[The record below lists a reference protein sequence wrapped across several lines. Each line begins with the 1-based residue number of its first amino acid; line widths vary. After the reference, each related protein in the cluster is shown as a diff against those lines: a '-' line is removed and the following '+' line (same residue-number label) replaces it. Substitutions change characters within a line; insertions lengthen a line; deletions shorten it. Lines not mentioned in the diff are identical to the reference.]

1 MKNILLI
8 TLLLIL
14 SGCKS
19 AEGPIQDALKSSKSR
34 ISIVKK
40 NIKNHNIQ
48 IKLSVLNSDNSFK
61 DYGFNI
67 DDEKYFYPASTVK
80 LPIVLLAL
88 EKINEYEDISVKT
101 PFKLEDD
108 TLSTTMEDEIY
119 KIFTISDNQAN
130 NRLFE
135 FLGQDYINEKLDKK
149 GFKNSRIVHRL
160 SAPNSENLR
169 TKNVLFYAADSILVF
184 NSINKKAKSLKL
196 KNTMLGR
203 GFYNNSGE
211 FVNKSMD
218 FSNKNFISI
227 NDLHEMTQRLFYPDN
242 FKEKE
247 RFNLTED
254 QLELVKKAMST
265 VPSELK
271 NLDPDEYSDNYVKFF
286 SRRDEKTMTK
296 DDDLEIYNKVGTAYG
311 QLTETALIISKN
323 NTIILTATMTVNEN
337 QYLNDDKYEYDS
349 IGIPFFSTL
358 SREILNL
365 ILTGIYEVN

>member
-1 MKNILLI
+1 MRNLLLI
-8 TLLLIL
+8 SLVLIL

-19 AEGPIQDALKSSKSR
+19 LGGPIEDALKSSKSK

-48 IKLSVLNSDNSFK
+48 IKLSVVESDNKFK
-61 DYGFNI
+61 DYSFNV

-80 LPIVLLAL
+80 LPMVLLAL
-88 EKINEYEDISVKT
+88 EKINEYDNISIKT

-135 FLGQDYINEKLDKK
+135 FLGQDYIKEKFEDK
-149 GFKNSRIVHRL
+149 GFENSRIVHRL
-160 SAPNSENLR
+160 STSDSKNLN
-169 TKNVLFYAADSILVF
+169 TKKVFFFSDDSTLVF
-184 NSINKKAKSLKL
+184 RSFNKKSNGLEL
-196 KNTMLGR
+196 KNTMLGK
-203 GFYNNSGE
+203 GFYDESGRL
-211 FVNKSMD
+211 VNEAMD
-218 FSNKNFISI
+218 FSNKNFISV
-227 NDLHEMTQRLFYPDN
+227 NDLHEMTQRLFYADN

-247 RFNLTED
+247 RFNITED
-254 QLELVKKAMST
+254 QFELVKKAMST
-265 VPSELK
+265 VPSEL

-286 SRRDEKTMTK
+286 SRRVEKISSK
-296 DDDLEIYNKVGTAYG
+296 EEELEIYNKVGTAYG

-337 QYLNDDKYEYDS
+337 QLYNDDVYEYDS

-358 SREILNL
+358 SKEILNL
-365 ILTGIYEVN
+365 LLSGNYE

>member
-1 MKNILLI
+1 MRNILLI
-8 TLLLIL
+8 SVILIL

-19 AEGPIQDALKSSKSR
+19 LGGPIEDALKSSKSR

-48 IKLSVLNSDNSFK
+48 IKLSVVSAEDRFTDYSF
-61 DYGFNI
+61 NV

-88 EKINEYEDISVKT
+88 EKINEYDNISVKT
-101 PFKLEDD
+101 PFKIEDD

-119 KIFTISDNQAN
+119 KIFTISDNQSN

-135 FLGQDYINEKLDKK
+135 FLGQDYIKEKFEEK
-149 GFKNSRIVHRL
+149 GFENSRIVHRL
-160 SAPNSENLR
+160 STSNSKNLN
-169 TKNVLFYAADSILVF
+169 TKKVLFFTEDSTMVF
-184 NSINKKAKSLKL
+184 RSFNKKSNSLQL
-196 KNTMLGR
+196 KNTMLGK
-203 GFYNNSGE
+203 GFYDESGNLINE
-211 FVNKSMD
+211 AMD
-218 FSNKNFISI
+218 FSEKNFISI
-227 NDLHEMTQRLFYPDN
+227 NDLHEMTQRLFYAGN

-254 QLELVKKAMST
+254 QFELVKKAMST
-265 VPSELK
+265 VPSEL
-271 NLDPDEYSDNYVKFF
+271 NLDPDEYADNYVKFF
-286 SRRDEKTMTK
+286 SRRDKKTNTK
-296 DDDLEIYNKVGTAYG
+296 EDELEIYNKVGTAYG

-337 QYLNDDKYEYDS
+337 QLYNDDVYEYDS

-358 SREILNL
+358 SKEILNL
-365 ILTGIYEVN
+365 LLSGNYE

>member
-19 AEGPIQDALKSSKSR
+19 AEGPIQDALKSNKSR

-40 NIKNHNIQ
+40 KIKNHNIQ

-160 SAPNSENLR
+160 STPNSENLN
-169 TKNVLFYAADSILVF
+169 TKNVLFFAEDSTLVF
-184 NSINKKAKSLKL
+184 NSINKKVKNLKL

-203 GFYNNSGE
+203 GYYNNSGE

-227 NDLHEMTQRLFYPDN
+227 NDLHEMTQRLFYPEN

-247 RFNLTED
+247 RFNITEG

-265 VPSELK
+265 VPSEL

>member
-1 MKNILLI
+1 
-8 TLLLIL
+8 
-14 SGCKS
+14 
-19 AEGPIQDALKSSKSR
+19 
-34 ISIVKK
+34 
-40 NIKNHNIQ
+40 
-48 IKLSVLNSDNSFK
+48 
-61 DYGFNI
+61 
-67 DDEKYFYPASTVK
+67 
-80 LPIVLLAL
+80 
-88 EKINEYEDISVKT
+88 
-101 PFKLEDD
+101 
-108 TLSTTMEDEIY
+108 MEDEIY
-119 KIFTISDNQAN
+119 KIFTISDNQAS

-160 SAPNSENLR
+160 STPNSENLN
-169 TKNVLFYAADSILVF
+169 TKNVLFFAADSTLVF
-184 NSINKKAKSLKL
+184 NSINKKAKNLKL

-265 VPSELK
+265 VPSEL

-365 ILTGIYEVN
+365 ILTGIYE

>member
-1 MKNILLI
+1 
-8 TLLLIL
+8 
-14 SGCKS
+14 
-19 AEGPIQDALKSSKSR
+19 
-34 ISIVKK
+34 
-40 NIKNHNIQ
+40 
-48 IKLSVLNSDNSFK
+48 
-61 DYGFNI
+61 
-67 DDEKYFYPASTVK
+67 
-80 LPIVLLAL
+80 
-88 EKINEYEDISVKT
+88 
-101 PFKLEDD
+101 
-108 TLSTTMEDEIY
+108 
-119 KIFTISDNQAN
+119 
-130 NRLFE
+130 
-135 FLGQDYINEKLDKK
+135 
-149 GFKNSRIVHRL
+149 
-160 SAPNSENLR
+160 
-169 TKNVLFYAADSILVF
+169 
-184 NSINKKAKSLKL
+184 
-196 KNTMLGR
+196 
-203 GFYNNSGE
+203 
-211 FVNKSMD
+211 MD